1 MELNWKK
8 LREYLHTLGVDFEG
22 SEGQGP
28 PDPEEPILMFLQ
40 MSHQHQAVYR
50 IDLLETGP
58 ELLVLLPTDQAPL
71 KFHFYLVKL
80 SEARP
85 LGDALIKLMAYQ
97 GSEGFEQ
104 ERGVAEWQLLHAMVE
119 IMKALFWAGQET
131 SQFPPEITVQKIL

>member
-1 MELNWKK
+1 MNLDWKK
-8 LREYLHTLGVDFEG
+8 LKEFLHTLGVELDG
-22 SEGQGP
+22 SDAQGP
-28 PDPEEPILMFLQ
+28 PEPEEPMIMYLQ

-80 SEARP
+80 SEAHP
-85 LGDALIKLMAYQ
+85 LGDVLTKVMAYQ

-104 ERGVAEWQLLHAMVE
+104 ERSVAEWQLLHAMIE

-131 SQFPPEITVQKIL
+131 SHFPPEITVQKIL